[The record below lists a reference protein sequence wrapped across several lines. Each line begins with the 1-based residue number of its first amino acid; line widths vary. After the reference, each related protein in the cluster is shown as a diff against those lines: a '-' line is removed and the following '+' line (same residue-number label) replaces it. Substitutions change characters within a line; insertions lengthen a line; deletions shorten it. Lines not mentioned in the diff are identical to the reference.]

1 MFDDRESKAPET
13 VLYVAQVAKRKKNSN
28 VGGEELGI
36 SESLECISDWRFEN
50 FTVFRSI
57 NLELP
62 QLTHGLPP
70 QARSTY
76 RNYGWY
82 FNTSQLRLP
91 NQTLPFMKLSVAMP
105 VVLIAKPT
113 DHTSGFIQ
121 S

>member
-1 MFDDRESKAPET
+1 MFDDRESKPPET
-13 VLYVAQVAKRKKNSN
+13 VLYVAQVAKREKNSN

-50 FTVFRSI
+50 FTVFRSK
-57 NLELP
+57 LP
-62 QLTHGLPP
+62 HLTHGLPL

-76 RNYGWY
+76 RNYSWY